1 MGHSDWCR
9 IYQCFPIAPRVH
21 HADGRMMG
29 MGRKHETAYRGCM
42 DVDIHDVAYYFSINE
57 REMIL
62 YDWTGLNVLF
72 SEILEE

>member
-1 MGHSDWCR
+1 
-9 IYQCFPIAPRVH
+9 
-21 HADGRMMG
+21 MMG

-62 YDWTGLNVLF
+62 YDSTGLNVLF